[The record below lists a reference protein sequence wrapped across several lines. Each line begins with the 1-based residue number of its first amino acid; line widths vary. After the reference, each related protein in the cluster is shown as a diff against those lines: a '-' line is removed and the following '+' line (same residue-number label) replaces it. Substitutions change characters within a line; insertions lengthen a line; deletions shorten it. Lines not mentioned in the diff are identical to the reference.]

1 MSDTQLLVAILC
13 ISPLLTFGLCAVWRI
28 LELNSRD
35 GDTKRYP
42 RPGTHPERPD
52 GFKQFRKH
60 PDMLRPI
67 DKE

>member
-52 GFKQFRKH
+52 GFKPFRKH